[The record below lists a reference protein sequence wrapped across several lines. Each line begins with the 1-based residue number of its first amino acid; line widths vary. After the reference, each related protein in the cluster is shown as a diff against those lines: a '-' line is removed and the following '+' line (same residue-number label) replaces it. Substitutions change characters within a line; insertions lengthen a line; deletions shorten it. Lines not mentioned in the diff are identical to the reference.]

1 MDERKKAIKY
11 RVWTTLIV
19 VLLFAI
25 ASTIGVIYWLNSGV
39 MKLSARITEDMQSVK
54 TLVSDVTVTDS
65 GVKVYGYTK
74 SVTVNGA
81 NAEIQTVIGK
91 LTPNSLDYQETVDY
105 AFAEGIDKNE
115 LFKLNV
121 SGYLAD
127 YKEENGVVTGLVRKN
142 NVGKFFGSK
151 DLIASTD
158 APVRMV
164 FDESD
169 NLTSLTLEFSLE
181 SGKILTLTATYTY

>member
-1 MDERKKAIKY
+1 MDERKKVIKY

-81 NAEIQTVIGK
+81 NAEIQTVVGK

-121 SGYLAD
+121 SGCLAD

-158 APVRMV
+158 ASVRMI
-164 FDESD
+164 FDETD
-169 NLTSLTLEFSLE
+169 NLTSLTVEFSLE
-181 SGKILTLTATYTY
+181 SGKLLTLTATYTY

>member
-1 MDERKKAIKY
+1 MDERKKVIKY

-39 MKLSARITEDMQSVK
+39 MELSARITEDMQSVK

-81 NAEIQTVIGK
+81 NAEIQTVVGK

-121 SGYLAD
+121 SGCLAD

-158 APVRMV
+158 ASVRMI
-164 FDESD
+164 FDETD
-169 NLTSLTLEFSLE
+169 NLTSLTVEFSLE
-181 SGKILTLTATYTY
+181 SGKLLTLTATYTY

>member
-1 MDERKKAIKY
+1 MDERKKVIKY

-81 NAEIQTVIGK
+81 NAEIQTVVGK

-121 SGYLAD
+121 SGCLAD

-158 APVRMV
+158 ASVRMI
-164 FDESD
+164 FDETD
-169 NLTSLTLEFSLE
+169 NLTSLTVEFSLE
-181 SGKILTLTATYTY
+181 SGKLLTLNATYTY

>member
-1 MDERKKAIKY
+1 MDERKKVIKY

-74 SVTVNGA
+74 SVTVNGV
-81 NAEIQTVIGK
+81 NAEIQTVVGK
-91 LTPNSLDYQETVDY
+91 LTPNSLDYQETVSFE
-105 AFAEGIDKNE
+105 FAEGVDKNE

-121 SGYLAD
+121 SGCLAD

-158 APVRMV
+158 ASVRMI
-164 FDESD
+164 FDETD
-169 NLTSLTLEFSLE
+169 NLTSLTVEFSLE
-181 SGKILTLTATYTY
+181 SGKLLTLTATYTY

>member
-1 MDERKKAIKY
+1 MDERKKVIKY

-81 NAEIQTVIGK
+81 NAEIQTVVGK

-121 SGYLAD
+121 SGCLAD

-158 APVRMV
+158 ATVRMI
-164 FDESD
+164 FDETD
-169 NLTSLTLEFSLE
+169 NLTSLTVEFSLE
-181 SGKILTLTATYTY
+181 SGKLLTLTATYTY